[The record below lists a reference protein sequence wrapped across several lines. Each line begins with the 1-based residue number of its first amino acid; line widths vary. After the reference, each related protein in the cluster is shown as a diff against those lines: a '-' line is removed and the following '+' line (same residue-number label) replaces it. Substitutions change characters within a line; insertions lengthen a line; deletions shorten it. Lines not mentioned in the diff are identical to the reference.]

1 MFLVNLFTTM
11 LQFHLQW
18 FACRQTIC
26 RGQLNSEVFHQLP
39 EVSAPSSV
47 VVLHL
52 YSVYAHR

>member
-18 FACRQTIC
+18 FAFRQTIC
-26 RGQLNSEVFHQLP
+26 HGQLNSEVFHQPP
-39 EVSAPSSV
+39 EVIAPSSI
-47 VVLHL
+47 VVLHV

>member
-26 RGQLNSEVFHQLP
+26 RCQLNSEVFHQPP
-39 EVSAPSSV
+39 EVVSPSSI
-47 VVLHL
+47 VVLHG
-52 YSVYAHR
+52 YSVYA